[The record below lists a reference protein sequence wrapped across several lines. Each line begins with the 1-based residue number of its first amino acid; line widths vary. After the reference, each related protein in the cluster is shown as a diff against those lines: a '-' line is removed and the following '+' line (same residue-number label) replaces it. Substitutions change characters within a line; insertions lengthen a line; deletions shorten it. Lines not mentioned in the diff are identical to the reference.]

1 MRVVSLTCSNTEIV
15 AALGCG
21 GSLVGV
27 DDHSDHP
34 APLLAGLPR
43 VGKDLDVDA
52 ARVAALQPDL
62 VLASLTV
69 PGHERVVERLL
80 AHKLNLLVLAPTA
93 LAHVARDVRQV
104 GGALGVGAAAEALA
118 AKLEAAFSPDA
129 AAPAPGRAPRVLV
142 EWWPRPCIA
151 AGGRSWVDGMLR
163 LAGAENALAE
173 DVESRPLGPGD
184 PPGRGADAVVVSWC
198 GVPFSHY
205 KLDKVLGRPGWEGVP
220 AVRCGQVY
228 AVPEAWLGRPGP
240 RLVAGLAA
248 LRAIVAGIRSGAPLP
263 PGPVLLDAPSD

>member
-1 MRVVSLTCSNTEIV
+1 MVSLTCSNTEIV

-21 GSLVGV
+21 AALVGV

-34 APLLAGLPR
+34 AALLHGVAR

-52 ARVAALQPDL
+52 ARVAALRPDL

-69 PGHERVVERLL
+69 PGHEKVVERLL
-80 AHKLNLLVLAPTA
+80 AHKLNLLVLAPTS
-93 LAHVARDVRQV
+93 LAHVARDVRQI

-118 AKLEAAFSPDA
+118 SRLEAAFAPP
-129 AAPAPGRAPRVLV
+129 PAPSTPGPRVLV

-151 AGGRSWVDGMLR
+151 AGARSWVDDLLR
-163 LAGAENALAE
+163 LAGAENALAD
-173 DVESRPLGPGD
+173 DVESRPLGAGD
-184 PPGRGADAVVVSWC
+184 PPGLGADAVVVSWC

-205 KLDKVLGRPGWEGVP
+205 KLDKVLERPGWASVP
-220 AVRCGQVY
+220 AVASRQVY

-240 RLVAGLAA
+240 RLVDGLAA
-248 LRAIVAGIRSGAPLP
+248 LRAVVAGIRAGAPLP
-263 PGPVLLDAPSD
+263 AGPVALDVSVD

>member
-15 AALGCG
+15 AALGC
-21 GSLVGV
+21 SAALVGV

-34 APLLAGLPR
+34 VSAVRGVAR

-52 ARVAALQPDL
+52 ARVAALRPDL

-69 PGHERVVERLL
+69 PGHEKVVERLL

-93 LAHVARDVRQV
+93 LAHVPRDVRQI

-118 AKLEAAFSPDA
+118 SRLEAAFAPPPPVVSP
-129 AAPAPGRAPRVLV
+129 APRVLV

-151 AGGRSWVDGMLR
+151 AGARSWVDDLLR
-163 LAGAENALAE
+163 LAGAENALSD
-173 DVESRPLGPGD
+173 DVESRPLGAADRPGL
-184 PPGRGADAVVVSWC
+184 GADAVVVSWC

-205 KLDKVLGRPGWEGVP
+205 KLHNVLERPGWSAVP
-220 AVRCGQVY
+220 AVASRQVY

-240 RLVAGLAA
+240 RLVDGLAA
-248 LRAIVAGIRSGAPLP
+248 LRAIVAGIRAGAPLP
-263 PGPVLLDAPSD
+263 PGPVLLDVSVD